1 MKQEKKSALSREKIL
16 DAAMEEFAR
25 RGYAGASLNAVWEE
39 KHISKGMIYHHF
51 RDKDELY
58 LLCVKRCFDALT
70 DCLSGEAAQDTG
82 PAGERVERYFSSR
95 LRFFSENPQLLGLFA
110 DASMDPPEHLRGGIA
125 ALRSGFDALNT
136 RMLTQV
142 LGSLPLRPGLSAEQV
157 VKDFR
162 MYMDYV
168 NLRFRT
174 AYVREDVDPDGL
186 MREHEAMCQRQ
197 LHMLLYGVVERKD
210 EEHG

>member
-39 KHISKGMIYHHF
+39 KHNSKGMIYHHF

-110 DASMDPPEHLRGGIA
+110 DASMDPPEHLRGEIA

-157 VKDFR
+157 VEDFR

-168 NLRFRT
+168 NLRFRK
-174 AYVREDVDPDGL
+174 ANAREDAVPDGL

-197 LHMLLYGVVERKD
+197 LHMLLYGVVERKN

>member
-39 KHISKGMIYHHF
+39 KHNSKGMIYHHF

-82 PAGERVERYFSSR
+82 TAGERVERYFSSR

-110 DASMDPPEHLRGGIA
+110 DASMDPPGTCAGRLPRCA
-125 ALRSGFDALNT
+125 A
-136 RMLTQV
+136 
-142 LGSLPLRPGLSAEQV
+142 
-157 VKDFR
+157 
-162 MYMDYV
+162 
-168 NLRFRT
+168 
-174 AYVREDVDPDGL
+174 GL
-186 MREHEAMCQRQ
+186 MRSTRGCSRRCWAACRF
-197 LHMLLYGVVERKD
+197 GP
-210 EEHG
+210 G

>member
-70 DCLSGEAAQDTG
+70 DCLIGEAAQDTG
-82 PAGERVERYFSSR
+82 TAGERVERYFSSR

-110 DASMDPPEHLRGGIA
+110 DASMDPPEHLRGEIA

-157 VKDFR
+157 VEDFR

-174 AYVREDVDPDGL
+174 AYVREGADPDGL

>member
-1 MKQEKKSALSREKIL
+1 MKQEEKSALSREKIL

-25 RGYAGASLNAVWEE
+25 RGYAGASLNTVWEE

-51 RDKDELY
+51 KDKDELY
-58 LLCVKRCFDALT
+58 LFCVRRCFDALT
-70 DCLSGEAAQDTG
+70 DYLRETAAQRTG
-82 PAGERVERYFSSR
+82 TAGERVERYFSSR

-110 DASMDPPEHLRGGIA
+110 DASMNPPEHLRGEIA
-125 ALRSGFDALNT
+125 ALRGGFDALNT
-136 RMLTQV
+136 DMLTQV
-142 LGSLPLRPGLSAEQV
+142 LGSLPLRPGLSAEQAV
-157 VKDFR
+157 EDFR
-162 MYMDYV
+162 LYMDYV

-174 AYVREDVDPDGL
+174 AYVRESADPDAL
-186 MREHEAMCQRQ
+186 MREHEAMCHRQ

>member
-136 RMLTQV
+136 RMLTQE

-157 VKDFR
+157 VEDFR
-162 MYMDYV
+162 TYMDYV

>member
-1 MKQEKKSALSREKIL
+1 MKQEKKSALSRERIL

-82 PAGERVERYFSSR
+82 PAGERVERYFISC

-110 DASMDPPEHLRGGIA
+110 DASMDPPEHLRGEIA

-157 VKDFR
+157 VEDFR